1 MINTLLCF
9 TGWIVRSSYFR
20 VVRVG
25 CGKCWDEHAEAQKSL
40 EERAVTLGTRWS
52 TLFRAFR
59 HLRGLYF
66 NYETG
71 NWVNHSRFTAS
82 GEWNFS
88 CRRFQACVHIRPT
101 AARLKFN
108 EISAENT
115 SPLVSNNSSMFPGE
129 QWNRKHFIIPATT
142 ALLPQPS
149 KRNS

>member
-1 MINTLLCF
+1 MES
-9 TGWIVRSSYFR
+9 R
-20 VVRVG
+20 
-25 CGKCWDEHAEAQKSL
+25 KCYDKHVEAEKSF

-115 SPLVSNNSSMFPGE
+115 SPLVSNNSSMFPGNSE
-129 QWNRKHFIIPATT
+129 IESTSLFRQQPPFFHNHRNEIHKSSFSFLCLMEYTDYFEPRHF
-142 ALLPQPS
+142 
-149 KRNS
+149 